1 MMGKMSLE
9 KNRGRIWTAAMVFVL
24 LLVVLAAAALRM
36 EKTTVE
42 GEALDFTSERW
53 DVESGKT
60 LGGNSE
66 LISDKDADAGEN
78 RILYRTK
85 ASFDNYKLSFEY
97 RYSGTNREEPWM
109 GCNGLILNDSAFT
122 SVFTTGAALCTVLRD
137 ITETGSSLSSTAI
150 TRAGIRRAPKTT
162 STRFTCRAIW
172 RTS

>member
-1 MMGKMSLE
+1 MGKMSLR

-66 LISDKDADAGEN
+66 LISDQGRGRGRKQNFVPHE
-78 RILYRTK
+78 
-85 ASFDNYKLSFEY
+85 SFFRQL
-97 RYSGTNREEPWM
+97 
-109 GCNGLILNDSAFT
+109 
-122 SVFTTGAALCTVLRD
+122 
-137 ITETGSSLSSTAI
+137 
-150 TRAGIRRAPKTT
+150 
-162 STRFTCRAIW
+162 
-172 RTS
+172 

>member
-1 MMGKMSLE
+1 MMGKMNLR
-9 KNRGRIWTAAMVFVL
+9 KNRGRIGTAALVFVL

-109 GCNGLILNDSAFT
+109 GCNGLILNDSADSLDGFYVG
-122 SVFTTGAALCTVLRD
+122 SYDWGGALYCCTGY
-137 ITETGSSLSSTAI
+137 
-150 TRAGIRRAPKTT
+150 
-162 STRFTCRAIW
+162 
-172 RTS
+172 